1 MYKPDMLIQSARYIT
16 TLLGPNKKGHDL
28 QIKESFIVLLL
39 HFERIE
45 AAWFRVFW
53 IFSNVD
59 KVEIR
64 VNTNW

>member
-1 MYKPDMLIQSARYIT
+1 M
-16 TLLGPNKKGHDL
+16 
-28 QIKESFIVLLL
+28 KESFIVLLL

-64 VNTNW
+64 INTNWYNDKGVNKYSDVEYGQASCKKSKSVSA